1 MDWATKS
8 TVDHFDPRGQSI
20 RSTAML
26 CFRVKAIH
34 FDFDLSEY
42 KATLMERYT
51 TAQIMMGAVDA
62 VSYLNGRNAF
72 IGYWWIYNCRLRK
85 FTITTNN
92 QHVPSPRNNSRNGDR
107 SSLDCFL
114 DSFFVKRYLSFPSEG
129 NSNFQCKWGCGSD

>member
-1 MDWATKS
+1 M
-8 TVDHFDPRGQSI
+8 DHFDPRGQSI

-72 IGYWWIYNCRLRK
+72 IGY
-85 FTITTNN
+85 
-92 QHVPSPRNNSRNGDR
+92 
-107 SSLDCFL
+107 
-114 DSFFVKRYLSFPSEG
+114 
-129 NSNFQCKWGCGSD
+129 